1 MKAFEKHFH
10 DLYALSF
17 VTTEGILNQIYNF
30 AWIRY
35 DSTKQD
41 KMPIPVTSDE
51 IFLKTDEALTPY
63 SNSIFDKKALDRYV
77 KGGYGVLDYKDGIS
91 KIVSL
96 FETEFV
102 GSTLLF
108 VSFESDWPIL
118 KAAIEKAGF
127 DISKIE
133 ENLEN
138 GSYNIIDLIG
148 LSKRLIDTHIIG
160 KHTLNSLICHLFSP
174 KYDKSSLAKI
184 ENETL
189 SFYRPFVSIV
199 ALNKLE
205 ELYLT
210 DEESKK
216 NHDFSKI
223 KINPVFIEYFPFG
236 KHKGKKLVDML
247 KTDKAYLMWVLKAI
261 PDVKTKYPNLVYSLS
276 KIINASK

>member
-30 AWIRY
+30 AWIRF
-35 DSTKQD
+35 DNTEQD
-41 KMPIPVTSDE
+41 KLPNIVNGDE

-63 SNSIFDKKALDRYV
+63 SNSIFDQKSLDRYL
-77 KGGYGVLDYKDGIS
+77 KRGFNILDYKDGIS

-108 VSFESDWPIL
+108 VSFESDWLIL
-118 KAAIEKAGF
+118 KAAIKKAGF

-138 GSYNIIDLIG
+138 GAYNIIDLVG
-148 LSKRLIDTHIIG
+148 LSKKLIDPYIIG
-160 KHTLNSLICHLFSP
+160 KYTLNSLICHLFSP
-174 KYDKSSLAKI
+174 KYDKSSLAKL

-189 SFYRPFVSIV
+189 SFYRPFVSII

-205 ELYLT
+205 DLYLA

-216 NHDFSKI
+216 NHNFSKI
-223 KINPVFIEYFPFG
+223 KVNPVFIEYFPFG
-236 KHKGKKLVDML
+236 KHKGEKLVDML
-247 KTDKAYLMWVLKAI
+247 KTNKAYLMWVLKAI
-261 PDVKTKYPNLVYSLS
+261 PDIKNKYPNLVYSLS